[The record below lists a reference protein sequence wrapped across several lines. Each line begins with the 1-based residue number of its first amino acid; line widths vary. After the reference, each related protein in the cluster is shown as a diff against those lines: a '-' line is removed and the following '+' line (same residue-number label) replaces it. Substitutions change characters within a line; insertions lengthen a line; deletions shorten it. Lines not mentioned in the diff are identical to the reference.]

1 MIKIDYDEIAS
12 RIANCSKVSDCQ
24 DIFKN
29 WESLSNPL
37 KLDLSKKYIDL
48 AIDVNK
54 VLDLKFF
61 PLVEIN
67 FLELWRKKQNQVS
80 KYQVKKLQIH

>member
-1 MIKIDYDEIAS
+1 MTGTGKTSETVKGLDSAPMIKIDYDEIAS

-37 KLDLSKKYIDL
+37 KLDLSIL
-48 AIDVNK
+48 G
-54 VLDLKFF
+54 
-61 PLVEIN
+61 
-67 FLELWRKKQNQVS
+67 
-80 KYQVKKLQIH
+80 